1 MSLQDTLDQINSFDI
16 NEIDWSR
23 VGVWPLLG
31 RVCVWLA
38 AVVAVLALAYFFL
51 IQDLQGSLAREVQN
65 EEKLRRSF
73 QTKVFQAAT
82 LEQHRTLMSQM
93 EKDFE
98 FLVAQ
103 LPKKTQVPGLL
114 DDIDEKGRL
123 SGLSITSVKL
133 LPEEVGEFYVT
144 LPIEIIVT
152 GSYHNLGSFVSGI
165 AGMSR
170 IVTLHDFDITGKNPS
185 ELKMTITAKTY
196 RSLDDEDGKDEK

>member
-1 MSLQDTLDQINSFDI
+1 MSLQDTIEQINNFDI
-16 NEIDWSR
+16 NDIDWSR
-23 VGVWPLLG
+23 VGVWPLFG
-31 RVCVWLA
+31 RICVWFLA
-38 AVVAVLALAYFFL
+38 VCAVCTLTYFFVVKDFQTIL
-51 IQDLQGSLAREVQN
+51 EREIN
-65 EEKLRRSF
+65 SEEQLKKSF

-82 LEQHRTLMSQM
+82 LDQHRNLMGKM

-133 LPEEVGEFYVT
+133 QPEQVGEFYVT
-144 LPIEIIVT
+144 LPIEIIVA
-152 GSYHNLGSFVSGI
+152 GSYHNLGSFVSGV

-170 IVTLHDFDITGKNPS
+170 IVTLHDFKISKGKDLS
-185 ELKMTITAKTY
+185 ELSMTITAKTY
-196 RSLDDEDGKDEK
+196 RSLDEGEGGK

>member
-31 RVCVWLA
+31 RICVWFL
-38 AVVAVLALAYFFL
+38 AVVAVFALAYFL
-51 IQDLQGSLAREVQN
+51 LVKDLQDTLWAEVQ
-65 EEKLRRSF
+65 EEGQLRSSF
-73 QTKVFQAAT
+73 QGKVSQAAT
-82 LEQHRTLMSQM
+82 LDQHRTLMVKM
-93 EKDFE
+93 EQEFE
-98 FLVAQ
+98 FLIAQ

-114 DDIDEKGRL
+114 DDIDEKGRV
-123 SGLSITSVKL
+123 SGLNITSVKL
-133 LPEEVGEFYVT
+133 KPEEKGEFYIT

-170 IVTLHDFDITGKNPS
+170 IVTLHAFKVSAGKGASNLTMS
-185 ELKMTITAKTY
+185 ITAKTY
-196 RSLDDEDGKDEK
+196 RALDDEVAK